1 MKRLMVTVPVLC
13 LSLLFTPIQIQILH
27 AQSPEAT
34 QKLEQLAKQLKL
46 TPQQK
51 LQIAPILESEA
62 PKIKAIT
69 GDPGLSKVQKM
80 EQLKGVHD
88 QTDPQMK
95 SILTPESTRSCRK
108 SARRTRS
115 RPSRKDICDSVVLSL
130 ASRHAS
136 PN

>member
-95 SILTPESTRSCRK
+95 SILTPEQYQKLQEIRQ
-108 SARRTRS
+108 
-115 RPSRKDICDSVVLSL
+115 KDAEQALKK
-130 ASRHAS
+130 RHL
-136 PN
+136 